1 MTCETPLPASPCV
14 IRRPGAAGLRTTLM
28 AAGAALAL
36 SACAGYGTGGVRA
49 GQTVAEVQA
58 TMGVPTGRHPLP
70 GGGTRLEYA
79 RGPLGKHTFMV
90 DLDAQGRVTRHE
102 QVLTERH
109 FLTIRP
115 GMTVD
120 ELLTEFGRPS
130 RRQVVGWHELSDV
143 WSYRYDSW
151 DCTWYQVSIV
161 GGRVTSAGPGPDP
174 LCPDN
179 RERSRMR
186 P

>member
-1 MTCETPLPASPCV
+1 MAREIPLPTALCAVCAPDPSAPRATL
-14 IRRPGAAGLRTTLM
+14 IALGAAFV
-28 AAGAALAL
+28 L
-36 SACAGYGTGGVRA
+36 SACASYGTRGVRV
-49 GQTVAEVQA
+49 GQTAAEVQA
-58 TMGVPTGRHPLP
+58 AMGVPTGRHALP

-90 DLDAQGRVTRHE
+90 DLDAEGRVTRHE

-120 ELLTEFGRPS
+120 ELLTEFGRPA

-179 RERSRMR
+179 YERSRMR